1 MKFFIAGGTGFIGK
15 HLINTLSKDGYNVR
29 CLVRTEEKAAVCKK
43 AGFEAAIG
51 DITDSESLKERLD
64 NCDVV
69 VHLVGIVEEKGGM
82 TFERV
87 HVEGTRNLIDEA
99 KRANIKYIFYQSALG
114 SSVNSWAKYYKTK
127 AEAEEIVRTSGIPY
141 IIFRPSL
148 VIGRGDGFTEKL
160 KELVRLGPFVPI
172 PGSGDSKFQPI
183 YVEDWV
189 KCFMTLFSPPL
200 IPPLAR
206 GGKGG
211 EDASRIYEFGGPE
224 HLTYNEIV
232 LQLMEAMGINK
243 PLIHLPLKLIRL
255 SLPFSGISRGI
266 GSLFGRKIPMATS
279 EQLSLLQ
286 FDNICDKD
294 SVGRNFGFIP
304 MTYREA
310 LKLFIKE

>member
-189 KCFMTLFSPPL
+189 KCFMTLFSNGS
-200 IPPLAR
+200 R
-206 GGKGG
+206 FTVHG
-211 EDASRIYEFGGPE
+211 SRIYEFGGPE

-294 SVGRNFGFIP
+294 SVERNFGFIP

>member
-15 HLINTLSKDGYNVR
+15 HLINTFSKDVYNVR
-29 CLVRTEEKAAVCKK
+29 CLVRTEKKAAVCKK

-51 DITDSESLKERLD
+51 DITDRESLKGKLD
-64 NCDVV
+64 NCDIV
-69 VHLVGIVEEKGGM
+69 VHLVGIIEEKGDM

-99 KRANIKYIFYQSALG
+99 KKANVKYIFYQSALG
-114 SSVNSWAKYYKTK
+114 ASTNSWAKYYKTK
-127 AEAEEIVRTSGIPY
+127 AEAEEIVRTSGMPY

-148 VIGRGDGFTEKL
+148 VIGRGDAFTEKL

-172 PGSGDSKFQPI
+172 PGSGNGKFQPI

-189 KCFMTLFSPPL
+189 KCFMTLFSNGL
-200 IPPLAR
+200 R
-206 GGKGG
+206 FTVHG
-211 EDASRIYEFGGPE
+211 SRIYEFGGPE
-224 HLTYNEIV
+224 HLTYNEIIM
-232 LQLMEAMGINK
+232 QLMEAMQIHK
-243 PLIHLPLKLIRL
+243 PLVHLPLKLIRL

-266 GSLFGRKIPMATS
+266 GSLLGKRIPTVS
-279 EQLSLLQ
+279 GEQLRLLQ

-294 SVGRNFGFIP
+294 SVERNFGFIP

>member
-51 DITDSESLKERLD
+51 DITDRESLKERLD

-69 VHLVGIVEEKGGM
+69 VHLVGIIEEKGGV

-87 HVEGTRNLIDEA
+87 HVEGTKNLIDEA
-99 KRANIKYIFYQSALG
+99 KKANIKYIFYQSALG
-114 SSVNSWAKYYKTK
+114 ASINSWAKYYRTK

-172 PGSGDSKFQPI
+172 AGSGNGKFQPI

-189 KCFMTLFSPPL
+189 KCFFKIFSDASH
-200 IPPLAR
+200 ITHY
-206 GGKGG
+206 
-211 EDASRIYEFGGPE
+211 ASRIYEFGGPE

-232 LQLMEAMGINK
+232 LQLMEAMGVHK
-243 PLIHLPLKLIRL
+243 PLVHIPIKLIKL
-255 SLPFSGISRGI
+255 SLPFSGISREI
-266 GSLFGRKIPMATS
+266 GSLLGKKIPMVTG

-286 FDNICDKD
+286 LDSICDRD
-294 SVGRNFGFIP
+294 SVERNFGFVP
-304 MTYREA
+304 MIYREA
-310 LKLFIKE
+310 LKLFIKEL

>member
-51 DITDSESLKERLD
+51 DITDRESLKERLD
-64 NCDVV
+64 NCDVA
-69 VHLVGIVEEKGGM
+69 VHLVGIIEEKGGM

-99 KRANIKYIFYQSALG
+99 KKANIKYIFYQSALG

-172 PGSGDSKFQPI
+172 PGSGNGKFQPI

-189 KCFMTLFSPPL
+189 KCFMTLFSNGS
-200 IPPLAR
+200 R
-206 GGKGG
+206 FTVHG
-211 EDASRIYEFGGPE
+211 SRIYEFGGPE
-224 HLTYNEIV
+224 HLTYNEIIM
-232 LQLMEAMGINK
+232 QLMEAMEIHK
-243 PLIHLPLKLIRL
+243 PLVHLPLELIKL

-266 GSLFGRKIPMATS
+266 GSLFGRKIPMATG

-294 SVGRNFGFIP
+294 SVERNFGFIP